1 MEVTD
6 IGISALAHGC
16 PLLRSINLDCCDNI
30 TDIGLLA
37 LADSCPLLD
46 NISLSECNRI
56 TDVGVSA
63 IAHGCPFLTSIF
75 LDCDENVTVISISAL
90 ALNCR
95 CLRVLELVSEGICH
109 DFLDGLRRDHPR
121 LKIKILRIY
130 MTRRFHL
137 YN

>member
-1 MEVTD
+1 M
-6 IGISALAHGC
+6 
-16 PLLRSINLDCCDNI
+16 RSINLDCCDDI

-37 LADSCPLLD
+37 LADSCPLFD
-46 NISLSECNRI
+46 NISLSECDRI

-75 LDCDENVTVISISAL
+75 LTCQKNITVVSISAL

-95 CLRVLELVSEGICH
+95 CLRVLEVVHGIYGFCD

-121 LKIKILRIY
+121 LKIETLKY
-130 MTRRFHL
+130 STTGRFHL